1 MTMVANSL
9 RDYLYREGDV
19 QQKRKPVLDCA
30 GDDCDIMDSASNFEA
45 ASIRMDVAAAIKQWA
60 EDTDLEDGEGISDRL
75 QALIVGIADSNQD
88 GELDD
93 DEQELIAFA
102 LEAAWDYLL
111 AIGVDESDLDL
122 LLNEWDA
129 SAAERIRDLVIAS
142 EGDDTDLDNF
152 AFADGDQDTVF
163 DATYRKKIAIR
174 GGKKVRINKR
184 ISGTVHLSGKQKLA
198 IRKMGLKSRSASA
211 KVHRLKSMHMR
222 KKMGL

>member
-9 RDYLYREGDV
+9 RDYLYREGDA
-19 QQKRKPVLDCA
+19 QQKRNPVLDCT

-60 EDTDLEDGEGISDRL
+60 EDTDLEDGEGVSDRL

-142 EGDDTDLDNF
+142 EGDDTDLDTF
-152 AFADGDQDTVF
+152 AFADGDQDSVF

-211 KVHRLKSMHMR
+211 KVHRLKSMRMR

>member
-9 RDYLYREGDV
+9 RDYLYREGDA

-60 EDTDLEDGEGISDRL
+60 EDTDLEDGEGVSDRL

-142 EGDDTDLDNF
+142 EGDDTDLDTF
-152 AFADGDQDTVF
+152 AFADGDQDSVF

-211 KVHRLKSMHMR
+211 KVHRLKSMRMR